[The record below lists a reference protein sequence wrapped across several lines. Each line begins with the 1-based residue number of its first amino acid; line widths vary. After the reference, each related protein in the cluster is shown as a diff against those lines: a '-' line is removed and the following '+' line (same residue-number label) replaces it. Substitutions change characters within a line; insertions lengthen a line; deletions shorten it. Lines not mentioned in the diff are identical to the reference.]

1 MPVYRGVVQGAV
13 VVLTDPVDL
22 ADGTVV
28 EVRPVAPAPEA
39 VPDELDVKEREAAFK
54 RYLLS
59 TGVISSLPTHEPDPL
74 GMDRTP
80 VELTLGPLASE
91 LVIEERR

>member
-1 MPVYRGVVQGAV
+1 MPVYRGVVQGTV

-28 EVRPVAPAPEA
+28 EVRPVAPEA